1 MLGDK
6 RILITGAASGMG
18 REIAIEAARQ
28 GAKNVGIADIN
39 LDGLEVTADQVR
51 AEGADASVIKV
62 DLRSGDP
69 ACPAPG

>member
-28 GAKNVGIADIN
+28 GATQVGITDVNQAE
-39 LDGLEVTADQVR
+39 LRATAGKLEAIV
-51 AEGADASVIKV
+51 AERFVK
-62 DLRSGDP
+62 
-69 ACPAPG
+69 